1 MMRVLSE
8 DEKQRLI
15 KTLEEDREF
24 RYALMGLLGFKEI
37 LDRITRIEERQ
48 QKLEERQQEL
58 EERMIKLEERMIKL
72 EERMI
77 ELAER
82 QQKLEERMIQVETE
96 LIYVRRLSE
105 LNRRD
110 ISAIS
115 EALYSRWV
123 LETVEKEISAKGE
136 RIVGVYR
143 NYVVKDKEID
153 LVIETD
159 QSIYCVEVKIQ
170 PNHHDIDD
178 LLNKA
183 ETLRNIFKK
192 QIIPILVGSWIGR
205 ETIEYAK
212 NKHVR
217 VITY

>member
-1 MMRVLSE
+1 V
-8 DEKQRLI
+8 D
-15 KTLEEDREF
+15 
-24 RYALMGLLGFKEI
+24 
-37 LDRITRIEERQ
+37 
-48 QKLEERQQEL
+48 
-58 EERMIKLEERMIKL
+58 
-72 EERMI
+72 
-77 ELAER
+77 
-82 QQKLEERMIQVETE
+82 
-96 LIYVRRLSE
+96 
-105 LNRRD
+105 
-110 ISAIS
+110 
-115 EALYSRWV
+115 
-123 LETVEKEISAKGE
+123 
-136 RIVGVYR
+136 VYR